1 MVSSDVRDDFVR
13 RSASK
18 QTHPLT
24 NTIEGAMSE
33 LSKVYDRSRV
43 PLYIQVASVMRRRIE
58 TKQWLPGQKIS
69 TLVELEREFE
79 VARVTIR
86 QAIDILREEGLLH
99 SQQGRGTF
107 VAEKPVA
114 KHWFKL
120 ATRWDVLVDAIRDN
134 VPKRIKV
141 DNPPPL
147 PTLREGEGE
156 IASKYV
162 FMRSVQYKDGKPYG
176 TVNLHLAED
185 IYRRA
190 PDDFRQHPALS
201 VLAALKDIDVQDA
214 HQTIVI
220 GSADP
225 ATADLLHVGLGA
237 PIAECRC
244 VVIDDRGVAIY
255 VADIIYRSDA
265 VKLHIDLLAGA
276 RNAQQAAGNGRPSKS
291 RSGAGVGTATGVL
304 RSCN

>member
-1 MVSSDVRDDFVR
+1 
-13 RSASK
+13 
-18 QTHPLT
+18 
-24 NTIEGAMSE
+24 MSE

-58 TKQWLPGQKIS
+58 TKHWLPGQKIS

-107 VAEKPVA
+107 VAETPVCRY
-114 KHWFKL
+114 WFKL
-120 ATRWDVLVDAIRDN
+120 ATSWDVLVDTIKDN
-134 VPKRIKV
+134 VLKRIKV
-141 DNPPPL
+141 DGPPPA
-147 PTLREGEGE
+147 PTLREDEGKL
-156 IASKYV
+156 APKYV
-162 FMRSVQYKDGKPYG
+162 FMRTVQFKDGEPYG
-176 TVNLHLAED
+176 IVSLHLAD
-185 IYRRA
+185 GVFRRA

-201 VLAALKDIDVQDA
+201 VLAGLRGIEVRDA
-214 HQTIVI
+214 HQTVVI

-225 ATADLLHVGLGA
+225 VTAGLLRIELGA

-244 VVIDDRGVAIY
+244 VVIDDNGVAIY

-265 VKLHIDLLAGA
+265 IKLHIDLLASRA
-276 RNAQQAAGNGRPSKS
+276 SSRSAGRSRTAKP
-291 RSGAGVGTATGVL
+291 RSGAGSATGAF

>member
-1 MVSSDVRDDFVR
+1 MSD
-13 RSASK
+13 
-18 QTHPLT
+18 
-24 NTIEGAMSE
+24 
-33 LSKVYDRSRV
+33 LSRVYDRSRV
-43 PLYIQVASVMRRRIE
+43 SLYIQVASVMRRRIE

-86 QAIDILREEGLLH
+86 QAIDILRQEGLLH

-107 VAEKPVA
+107 VAEKPVSRY
-114 KHWFKL
+114 WFKL
-120 ATRWDVLVDAIRDN
+120 ATSWDLLVESIKDN

-147 PTLREGEGE
+147 PELREGEGTL
-156 IASKYV
+156 ASKYV
-162 FMRSVQYKDGKPYG
+162 FMRSVQYKEGEPYG
-176 TVNLHLAED
+176 IVNLHLADE

-190 PDDFRQHPALS
+190 PDEFRQRPALS
-201 VLAALKDIDVQDA
+201 VLAGLKGVDIQDA
-214 HQTIVI
+214 HQTVVI

-225 ATADLLHVGLGA
+225 VTADHLRIALGA

-244 VVIDDRGVAIY
+244 VVIDKRGIAIY

-265 VKLHIDLLAGA
+265 IKLYIDLLEGSRGA
-276 RNAQQAAGNGRPSKS
+276 SKS
-291 RSGAGVGTATGVL
+291 AARARPVKKSGSAAAATSGL
-304 RSCN
+304 RGCN